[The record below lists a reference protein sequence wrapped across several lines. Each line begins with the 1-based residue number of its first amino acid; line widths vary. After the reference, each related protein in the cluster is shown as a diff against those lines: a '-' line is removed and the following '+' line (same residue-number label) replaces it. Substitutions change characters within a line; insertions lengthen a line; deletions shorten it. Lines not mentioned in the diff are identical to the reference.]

1 MTLPYLHYYAVL
13 MIAARSETTYEQIT
27 SKKTPLVLQT
37 LQCSCS
43 FKMFSIEIL
52 FRCLLE
58 RWELCSKSKALTS
71 ALAKVPQQSC
81 IQQLCSGEIECKQ
94 VFFSI
99 SLLSQNW
106 LKNADIY
113 QNGRLYPYLITN
125 GYPMDDIK
133 LLIISLKE

>member
-13 MIAARSETTYEQIT
+13 MIAACSEIAYKQIT
-27 SKKTPLVLQT
+27 SKKTPLV
-37 LQCSCS
+37 QCSRS

-81 IQQLCSGEIECKQ
+81 IQQLRSGEVECKQ

-99 SLLSQNW
+99 SLLSQYW

>member
-27 SKKTPLVLQT
+27 SKKTPLV
-37 LQCSCS
+37 QCSRS

-81 IQQLCSGEIECKQ
+81 IQQLRSGEVECKQ

-99 SLLSQNW
+99 SLLSQYW